1 MAGEITVFL
10 SLILT
15 CICALMG
22 GLLESAR
29 AAGSGWYLQMA
40 VDSSLDSLMSQYHRE
55 VWENYRLLLLEF
67 EDTKQLETEMEPY
80 MNAYL
85 DSDASFQ
92 LETEELSVQP
102 PIRITEGSGRY
113 LEQEILDYMRLG
125 ILTME
130 QKPEKLSE
138 LLEGVKEAASL
149 GEITKHYQ
157 LDTRK
162 AIKLEEALERIG
174 TSLKKQREYLKSG
187 KEDLEDCD
195 GHGFLSQAKRLRR
208 ELQRMPSLIKQYEAA
223 AADLEQELAASR
235 EEAEAKRGEL
245 KEDTWRML
253 SEEMEKYRAYT
264 DQEGERR
271 MQVLRTGQQAEENLK
286 VVEAAIEEAE
296 DTLDYIADWE
306 PDDEDDE
313 LDEEPLWAE
322 VLRTVSRFRT
332 DESFAEPGVRDKKK
346 MNLLQS
352 ISRLADR
359 GLLTLV
365 MPEGKEISKRTVN
378 WYGFPSKTAET
389 DGGSGGTGSSNAG
402 DIGAAGEHLLEGILN
417 TALIDEYMAHF
428 FTNVLSEEIKPL
440 SYEQEYL
447 IAGKESDR
455 ENLQGVVERLLLVRE
470 AMNLMHL
477 LTDTDKRR
485 EAEQLA
491 VAILGAA
498 SISPLTAVTT
508 FFILT
513 VWAFAE
519 AVEDLRAL
527 LRGDSVPFIKS
538 RESWKLSLDN
548 LMNAKSP
555 ETWTLEGGKDGNS
568 GSKGGIG
575 GNSGKAG
582 DGRDSGTGMGY
593 QDYLKLLFL
602 MQDRKEKDYR
612 MMDLIQLNVSER
624 QHNFQMS
631 HCAYRI
637 EADCRARGR
646 RIILTRRAVK
656 AY

>member
-67 EDTKQLETEMEPY
+67 EDTEQLEAEMEPY

-102 PIRITEGSGRY
+102 PLRITEGSGRY

-149 GEITKHYQ
+149 GEIAKHYQ

-174 TSLKKQREYLKSG
+174 TSLKKQKEYLKSG

-195 GHGFLSQAKRLRR
+195 GRGFLSQAKRLRR

-253 SEEMEKYRAYT
+253 SEEMEKYRTYT

-313 LDEEPLWAE
+313 LDEEPLWAA

-332 DESFAEPGVRDKKK
+332 DESFAESGVRDKKK

-352 ISRLADR
+352 ISQLADR

-378 WYGFPSKTAET
+378 WSGFPSKTAET
-389 DGGSGGTGSSNAG
+389 DGGSGETGSSEAG
-402 DIGAAGEHLLEGILN
+402 DIGAAGENLLEGILN

-428 FTNVLSEEIKPL
+428 FTNVLSEKTKPL

-477 LTDTDKRR
+477 LTDTDKRQ

-491 VAILGAA
+491 IAILGAA

-555 ETWTLEGGKDGNS
+555 GTWTLEGGKDGSS
-568 GSKGGIG
+568 GSKSGIG
-575 GNSGKAG
+575 GNGGKAG
-582 DGRDSGTGMGY
+582 DGRDGGTGMGY

-612 MMDLIQLNVSER
+612 MMDLIQLNVAER

>member
-29 AAGSGWYLQMA
+29 AAGSGWYLQTA

-55 VWENYRLLLLEF
+55 IWEDYRLILLEF
-67 EDTKQLETEMEPY
+67 EDTEQLEQEMIPFLS
-80 MNAYL
+80 AYL
-85 DSDASFQ
+85 DTDASYQ
-92 LETEELSVQP
+92 LEQEELKVAP
-102 PIRITEGSGRY
+102 PIRITDGDGRY

-125 ILTME
+125 VLTME

-138 LLEGVKEAASL
+138 LLDGVKEAASL

-162 AIKLEEALERIG
+162 AIRLESALEDIG
-174 TSLKKQREYLKSG
+174 SSLKKQKEYLNAG
-187 KEDLEDCD
+187 KEELKDCD
-195 GHGFLSQAKRLRR
+195 GRGFISAAKRLKR
-208 ELQRMPSLIKQYEAA
+208 ELQRMPSLIKAYESAA
-223 AADLEQELAASR
+223 SDLEQELAVSR
-235 EEAEAKRGEL
+235 AEAEAKRGEL

-253 SEEMEKYRAYT
+253 SEEMDQYRTYT

-271 MQVLRTGQQAEENLK
+271 MQVMRTGQQAEQNLAI
-286 VVEAAIEEAE
+286 VEAAIEEAE

-313 LDEEPLWAE
+313 LDEEPLWAA
-322 VLRTVSRFRT
+322 VLRTFLRFKT

-346 MNLLQS
+346 MDLLQS
-352 ISRLADR
+352 ISRLSDS
-359 GLLTLV
+359 GLLALV
-365 MPEGKEISKRTVN
+365 MPEGKDVSGKTADLS
-378 WYGFPSKTAET
+378 GFPST
-389 DGGSGGTGSSNAG
+389 
-402 DIGAAGEHLLEGILN
+402 AAGVTAAKVSNGRTSERSIGVEDTSLIGGLLDI
-417 TALIDEYMAHF
+417 ALIDEYMAHF
-428 FTNVLSEEIKPL
+428 FSNVLSEETKPL
-440 SYEQEYL
+440 NYEQEYL
-447 IAGKESDR
+447 IAGKATDK

-477 LTDTDKRR
+477 LTDGDKKR

-498 SISPLTAVTT
+498 SLSPLTAVTT

-527 LRGDSVPFIKS
+527 LRKEAVPFVKN
-538 RESWKLSLDN
+538 RENWKLSLDH
-548 LMNAKSP
+548 LMDAQSP
-555 ETWTLEGGKDGNS
+555 GAWTSDGDDGKDG
-568 GSKGGIG
+568 KG
-575 GNSGKAG
+575 
-582 DGRDSGTGMGY
+582 MFY
-593 QDYLKLLFL
+593 QDYLRLLFL
-602 MQDRKEKDYR
+602 MQNRREKDYR
-612 MMDLIQLNVSER
+612 MMDLIQLNIAAR
-624 QHNFQMS
+624 QKDFQMF
-631 HCAYRI
+631 HCAYRV
-637 EADCRARGR
+637 EVECRVKGR
-646 RIILTRRAVK
+646 RGTLERSAVK